1 MTHTLQRQRLIAL
14 FALGV
19 LLLNFPLLSV
29 WDSGAFLWGMPV
41 FPLAL
46 FGVWACL
53 IAALAWAVERGQA

>member
-1 MTHTLQRQRLIAL
+1 MTHSLQRQRLIAL

-19 LLLNFPLLSV
+19 LLLNFPLLAV
-29 WDSGAFLWGMPV
+29 WDSTATLWGLPV

-53 IAALAWAVERGQA
+53 IAATAWVVEGGQA

>member
-1 MTHTLQRQRLIAL
+1 MTHSLQRQRLIAL

-19 LLLNFPLLSV
+19 LLLNFPLLAV
-29 WDSGAFLWGMPV
+29 WDSTATLWDLPV

-53 IAALAWAVERGQA
+53 IAATAWVVEGGQA